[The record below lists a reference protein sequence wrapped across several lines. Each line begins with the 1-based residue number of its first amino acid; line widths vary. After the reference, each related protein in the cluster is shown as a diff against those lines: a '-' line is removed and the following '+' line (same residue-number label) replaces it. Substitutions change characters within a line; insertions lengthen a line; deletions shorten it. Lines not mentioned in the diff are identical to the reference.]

1 MNKKEIGEMI
11 RVCRMSRGMT
21 QEDLAAATMLAQST
35 IAGYE
40 NGTRRPNRAAAEAL
54 ADAFNVPIWSI
65 YYREDEVVPAEKAK
79 GAGKTIEGRII
90 SAGIDRMPPEERKR
104 AVAIFELTFGKKYFE
119 EDDEP

>member
-11 RVCRMSRGMT
+11 RIMRMSRGLT
-21 QEDLAAATMLAQST
+21 QDDLAAETMLAQST

-40 NGTRRPNRAAAEAL
+40 SGARKPSWEAAEAL

-65 YYREDEVVPAEKAK
+65 YYDENEVVPIEKA
-79 GAGKTIEGRII
+79 AVKTAEGRII

-104 AVAIFELTFGKKYFE
+104 AVQLFELTFGKKYFE
-119 EDDEP
+119 EDDEK